1 MREAVHR
8 GGMKRLVALC
18 VAMNAVAWPAHAAP
32 PNGACRNPEP
42 AHPVVN
48 ELPWA
53 QKTLDQRRAWSH
65 STGRDVLVAVID
77 SGVDADHPQ
86 LNGKVLR
93 GEDFHLL
100 GDHPGNFDCVSHGTA
115 AAAIIAASPLPGIG
129 FHGVAPDARIL
140 PVRVTDREVN
150 DSGAPTP
157 IDPVVLARGIWYAAD
172 AGAKVINLSLSG
184 YGDHQVVHDAIRH
197 AQSLDALVIAA
208 VGNRQQ
214 QGAAA
219 SYPAQYDGVLGVGAV
234 EIAGTRSTDSQ
245 IGPYVDL
252 MAPGKGVLAATRIDG
267 HAYFDGT
274 SFAAPYVAGTA
285 ALVRSAWPG
294 LKAPEVARRLMATA
308 TPGPGN
314 PHEYGAGIVDP
325 YRAVTDGLSTSTP
338 ATMAPVV
345 LPPPD
350 TEALRAAAHSQEVG
364 TRARLLAVLV
374 AVVILLVVVLTRV
387 LAGGRRRRWVP
398 GRGAAPS
405 SVPRR
410 DEPAEEIFL
419 FPPPASER

>member
-1 MREAVHR
+1 
-8 GGMKRLVALC
+8 MKRLAALC
-18 VAMNAVAWPAHAAP
+18 VAMNFVAWPAHAAP
-32 PNGACRNPEP
+32 PSGACRNPEP

-53 QKTLDQRRAWSH
+53 QKSLDQRRAWPH
-65 STGRDVLVAVID
+65 STGADVLVAVID

-86 LNGKVLR
+86 LRAAGKVLR

-100 GDHPGNFDCVSHGTA
+100 GDYPGSFDCVSHGTA
-115 AAAIIAASPLPGIG
+115 AAAIIAATPLPGIG

-150 DSGAPTP
+150 DSGSPTP

-197 AQSLDALVIAA
+197 AQDKDALVVAA

-219 SYPAQYDGVLGVGAV
+219 SYPAMYDGVLGVGAV
-234 EIAGTRSTDSQ
+234 EITGTRTADSQ

-252 MAPGKGVLAATRIDG
+252 MAPGKGVLAATRVDG

-285 ALVRSAWPG
+285 ALVRAAWPD
-294 LKAPEVARRLMATA
+294 LKAPDVARRLMATA

-314 PHEYGAGIVDP
+314 AHEYGAGIVDP
-325 YRAVTDGLSTSTP
+325 YRAVTDGLTTRSP
-338 ATMAPVV
+338 AAMAPVV
-345 LPPPD
+345 TPAPD
-350 TEALRAAAHSQEVG
+350 AEALRAAARSELLR
-364 TRARLLAVLV
+364 TRAQWLAALV
-374 AVVILLVVVLTRV
+374 GAAILLVVLIARV
-387 LAGGRRRRWVP
+387 LGNGRRRRWLP
-398 GRGAAPS
+398 GRAAPL
-405 SVPRR
+405 PAAARR